1 MVRQLNFGVTSWLI
15 PVTLMSMIFL
25 SGCSRYQPEPEI
37 KIVTKVEKVQIP
49 TVSRPKPLSLTDT
62 RIFVVTEENFDVF
75 IEEFKEVY
83 GEVAYVALSMRD
95 YENLALNVA
104 ELKRFIEQQAQIIV
118 YYEKAVTEEPKEE
131 NAQDGT
137 GSQSSE

>member
-1 MVRQLNFGVTSWLI
+1 M
-15 PVTLMSMIFL
+15 
-25 SGCSRYQPEPEI
+25 
-37 KIVTKVEKVQIP
+37 EKVQIP

-104 ELKRFIEQQAQIIV
+104 ELKRYIEQQTQIIV
-118 YYEKAVTEEPKEE
+118 YYEKAVTDEPEEE

-137 GSQSSE
+137 GSQPSE

>member
-1 MVRQLNFGVTSWLI
+1 
-15 PVTLMSMIFL
+15 
-25 SGCSRYQPEPEI
+25 
-37 KIVTKVEKVQIP
+37 VEKVQIP

-104 ELKRFIEQQAQIIV
+104 ELKRYIEQQTQIIV
-118 YYEKAVTEEPKEE
+118 YYEKAVTDEPEEE

-137 GSQSSE
+137 GSQLSE

>member
-1 MVRQLNFGVTSWLI
+1 
-15 PVTLMSMIFL
+15 
-25 SGCSRYQPEPEI
+25 
-37 KIVTKVEKVQIP
+37 VERVQIP

-62 RIFVVTEENFDVF
+62 RIFVVTEDNFDAF

-104 ELKRFIEQQAQIIV
+104 ELKRYINQQTQIIV
-118 YYEKAVTEEPKEE
+118 YYEKAVTDEPEEE

-137 GSQSSE
+137 GSQPSE